1 MARSLCVLTAIL
13 AVVLTAPASL
23 ADAAFPELDVYT
35 YDQTPGATTDLY
47 LELVMLAAQPNATT
61 AAITVPSGY
70 GVTLAPVG
78 TRLGEAEVD
87 VVPAAGGAVTKLK
100 GSAVVSDPAAFAA
113 DPQTQTCAPGT
124 HAATWGLSLG
134 TATVPI
140 AVDALSSGGSYRLTL
155 CLDSLR
161 VANLKPVDI
170 YFALEQVFR
179 NPGTPQVYWW
189 SALVTPVDES
199 GAPAPSSAFE
209 VQGGEPIPEP
219 LSIRASWDAKKHV
232 FTARGVLAGGGA
244 PRTGIH
250 VHLYAGGTPIPG
262 AMREIGFA
270 TTSSAGSYL
279 FRQRRTRKPAYLYAH
294 VNFYHGSSCTQPS
307 TAPLGCAGWS
317 IDGTD
322 SSVVKTR

>member
-1 MARSLCVLTAIL
+1 MARSLVVLTAIL
-13 AVVLTAPASL
+13 AVALTAPASL

-47 LELVMLAAQPNATT
+47 LELVLLAAQPNATT
-61 AAITVPSGY
+61 AAVTVPGGY

-87 VVPAAGGAVTKLK
+87 VVPAAGGAATKLK

-124 HAATWGLSLG
+124 HAATWSLNLG

-140 AVDALSSGGSYRLTL
+140 AVDALSTGGSYRLTL

-161 VANLKPVDI
+161 AANLKPVDI

-179 NPGTPQVYWW
+179 NPATPQVYWW
-189 SALVTPVDES
+189 SALVTPVDAT
-199 GAPAPSSAFE
+199 GAAAPTSAFE
-209 VQGGEPIPEP
+209 IQGGEPIPEP
-219 LSIRASWDAKKHV
+219 LSIRASWDVKKHV
-232 FTARGVLAGGGA
+232 FTAHGVLRGGGA
-244 PRTGIH
+244 PRTGIN
-250 VHLYAGGTPIPG
+250 VHLYAGGTPNPDT
-262 AMREIGFA
+262 MREIGFA
-270 TTSSAGSYL
+270 TTNSTGSYL
-279 FRQRRTRKPAYLYAH
+279 FRQHRTRKPLYVYAH